1 MILDPEP
8 GGTNIPKGWRRFFQ
22 YAWPTF
28 KTRFRPIIDSL
39 KRHHN
44 LLSDEKLTVVIEEV
58 QELSTDFKD
67 RLTEIRQAIREKD
80 AKHQDSLFSQK
91 AMIIT
96 KIDPLDYESDQQT
109 ASKQRYESNSG
120 DWILEDLKFRSWVH
134 GDTSLDNVL
143 FLHGMPGSG
152 KTTLVARVIDHLRSK
167 ILEPDGLIAFF
178 YFKHKVREGTRRTS
192 GEMFRALLAQLLT
205 QDDALLE
212 YMHQQCAEKSK
223 SEVLLDSFLKD
234 CTKHCLM
241 NQKRVWIV
249 LDGLDECDEEYETNK
264 VESQR
269 VIKWLQ
275 EEVLCEGGIIRLL
288 VSGQRDG
295 RIEAVLST
303 YPEIGLDPNVSHAS
317 DIERYTKS
325 RALLIRERFSL
336 DPKEEADIIE
346 KVASASKGIRAL

>member
-1 MILDPEP
+1 MILDHLPR
-8 GGTNIPKGWRRFFQ
+8 GANIPKGWKRFFQ

-39 KRHHN
+39 KRHHS

-58 QELSTDFKD
+58 QELSTDFND
-67 RLTEIRQAIREKD
+67 RLTEIRQAIRESDTKR
-80 AKHQDSLFSQK
+80 HESLFSQK
-91 AMIIT
+91 AMIIA

-109 ASKQRYESNSG
+109 ASRQRYESNSG
-120 DWILEDLKFRSWVH
+120 DWILWDPKFRSWAH
-134 GDTSLDNVL
+134 GDTSLDSVL

-152 KTTLVARVIDHLRSK
+152 KTTLASRIIDHLRSK
-167 ILEPDGLIAFF
+167 TLGLEGLVVFF
-178 YFKHKVREGTRRTS
+178 YFKHKVPEDTHGTS

-223 SEVLLDSFLKD
+223 SEVQLDSFLKD

-241 NQKRVWIV
+241 NQKRVWII

-275 EEVLCEGGIIRLL
+275 EEVLCEGGTIRLL
-288 VSGQRDG
+288 ISGQRDG
-295 RIEAVLST
+295 RTETILST
-303 YPEIGLDPNVSHAS
+303 YPEIGLDPNVFHAS

-325 RALLIRERFSL
+325 RASLIRKRFSL
-336 DPKEEADIIE
+336 DSKKEADIIE
-346 KVASASKGIRAL
+346 KVASASKGIPYH